1 MQRDFKNA
9 ISAQETLLSSY
20 GSSPKAPDA
29 MLNIASNYAELKDLK
44 NAKKTLQQLV
54 KKYPDTSAAQT
65 AKDRLAALK

>member
-1 MQRDFKNA
+1 
-9 ISAQETLLSSY
+9 
-20 GSSPKAPDA
+20 